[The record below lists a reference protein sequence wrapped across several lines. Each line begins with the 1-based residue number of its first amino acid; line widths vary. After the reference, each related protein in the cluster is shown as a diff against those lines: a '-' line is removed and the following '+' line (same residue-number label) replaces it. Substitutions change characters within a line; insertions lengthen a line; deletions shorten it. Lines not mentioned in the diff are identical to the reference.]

1 MTQGKLEPEQP
12 GLLMVGFLEAFM
24 WLDRGLQENLTALGL
39 PSVRRL
45 ESMVM
50 IYTAVGVQRP
60 SDFAKVLGV
69 TRQSIN
75 SAIRDLEDKHLI
87 ELSPDP
93 EDGRCKIVSFARA
106 GEPVHKKA
114 AEILGALET
123 SLSERFGKKN
133 MNALAQVLK
142 EDWGPVP
149 ILVDQKKAKRRPR
162 LTNAS

>member
-1 MTQGKLEPEQP
+1 MTQGKQQAAQQP

-24 WLDRGLQENLTALGL
+24 WLDRGLQENLNALGL

-75 SAIRDLEDKHLI
+75 SAIRDLEDKKLI
-87 ELSPDP
+87 ELTPDP

-106 GEPVHKKA
+106 GEPIHLKA
-114 AEILGALET
+114 AEILSELEL
-123 SLSERFGKKN
+123 SLTKRFGKTN
-133 MNALAQVLK
+133 MGALAQVL
-142 EDWGPVP
+142 EADWGPVP
-149 ILVDQKKAKRRPR
+149 LLVDENPTKMKRQ
-162 LTNAS
+162 A

>member
-1 MTQGKLEPEQP
+1 MTQGKQQAVQQP

-24 WLDRGLQENLTALGL
+24 WLDRGLQENLNALGL

-50 IYTAVGVQRP
+50 IYTAVGVRRP

-75 SAIRDLEDKHLI
+75 SAIRDLEDKKLI
-87 ELSPDP
+87 ELTPDP

-106 GEPVHKKA
+106 GEPIHLKA
-114 AEILGALET
+114 AEILGALEL
-123 SLSERFGKKN
+123 SLTKRFGKTN
-133 MNALAQVLK
+133 MSALAQVL
-142 EDWGPVP
+142 EADWGPVP
-149 ILVDQKKAKRRPR
+149 ILVDEAAIKKKRR
-162 LTNAS
+162 A